1 MNDINLIYSNIWQ
14 MQGTSLLH
22 DLLPT
27 GLFFTC
33 TGLKNVMGH
42 LTAGTL
48 LFASFYPFLPPKIVR
63 KS

>member
-1 MNDINLIYSNIWQ
+1 